1 MTRRPVGSEDGAQ
14 LPPYA
19 PAYLD
24 AVEREALRVAGYGGS
39 SGLGTHPALLVVD
52 VTFGFCGP
60 RDRSLLETVET
71 HPLASGD
78 TAWEAVPAIGELVG
92 AARCARLPVV
102 FTRPAAPRRGSVR
115 TSRWDDKNRRQQTA
129 PADAF
134 DLVPSTGFAPDDLV
148 LEKEAPSAFF
158 GTPLSRWLSGWGCD
172 SVIVCGGTTS
182 GCVRATV
189 VDAFSSNLRVTVG
202 ADACFD
208 RVRASH
214 EIGLFD
220 MGLKYADVR
229 PAADIAEALRD
240 REPTEPGHGTAWP
253 GTRKTDTGRSAEH
266 ADGIA

>member
-1 MTRRPVGSEDGAQ
+1 MTPRPSGIERGMEM
-14 LPPYA
+14 PPYA
-19 PAYLD
+19 RAYLD
-24 AVEREALRVAGYGGS
+24 DVEREALYLGGYGGS

-52 VTFGFCGP
+52 VTYGFCGP
-60 RDRSLLETVET
+60 PDRSLLEAVET

-78 TAWEAVPAIGELVG
+78 TAWEAVPVIADLVG
-92 AARCARLPVV
+92 AARRARLPVV

-134 DLVPSTGFAPDDLV
+134 DLVPSTGFTPDDLV

-240 REPTEPGHGTAWP
+240 HETSGRELQAAGPGPAIEAGRSAQH
-253 GTRKTDTGRSAEH
+253 TDTGT
-266 ADGIA
+266 